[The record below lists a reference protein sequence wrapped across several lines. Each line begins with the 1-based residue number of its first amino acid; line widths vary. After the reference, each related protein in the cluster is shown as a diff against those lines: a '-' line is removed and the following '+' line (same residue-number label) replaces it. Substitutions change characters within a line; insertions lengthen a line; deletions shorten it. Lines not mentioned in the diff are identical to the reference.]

1 MSDTAATRRPP
12 PTERRAQAID
22 AFIDLLLEGRM
33 PKPEDVAD
41 RADLSIATLYRYFST
56 LDELRH
62 DAMTRVL
69 DRYPNLFTVPDIGEG
84 PRHERIHRF
93 VSARLDLHETL
104 HPLELFQRAAATQDA
119 GAAEMVH
126 TTRRV
131 LADQARTH
139 FDQELQALQPAQRE
153 ATVATLEMLTSVE
166 SWHSFRK
173 SHDQSLTRTRQAW
186 TDATDRLLPAD

>member
-12 PTERRAQAID
+12 PTERRTQAID

-69 DRYPNLFTVPDIGEG
+69 DRYPNLFTVP
-84 PRHERIHRF
+84 ER
-93 VSARLDLHETL
+93 TL
-104 HPLELFQRAAATQDA
+104 SLGDPMA
-119 GAAEMVH
+119 GALSVDLNLDETQGAGCSRAS
-126 TTRRV
+126 TT
-131 LADQARTH
+131 AR
-139 FDQELQALQPAQRE
+139 
-153 ATVATLEMLTSVE
+153 
-166 SWHSFRK
+166 FR
-173 SHDQSLTRTRQAW
+173 
-186 TDATDRLLPAD
+186 